1 MAMDRLFQLMKE
13 KNASDMFFAVN
24 SPVHIKINGNLIPI
38 NQQKLERENIA
49 SLLAEVAT
57 PEQMAELE
65 RTNELNMGI
74 SVANLGRFRLSAFRQ
89 RGSIS
94 AVFRFVPA
102 NIPALGDLGLPPI
115 LAELIMEKRGLLLL
129 VGATGSGKS
138 TTIASMLDHRNELR
152 AGHILTLED
161 PIEYLFK
168 NKKSIVN
175 QREIG
180 SDAVDFYTALRN
192 SMRQAPDCI
201 LIGEIR
207 DKETMAAALAY
218 AQSGHL
224 VLATLHANN
233 SYNAL
238 NRIISFYPIENRPAL
253 LQDLSSAVKAI
264 VSQRLVR
271 SSAGGTRQAAVE
283 VMVNTRYVADLI
295 EKGEI
300 GQIKEAMEKSLSP
313 GSQTFESALLQ
324 LVKSGLVTQEEALA
338 NADSAT
344 NLLWLLNNGPDS
356 KDAPPKE
363 EGSSRPTRVRR
374 SPSSRSIPD
383 GVGSGP
389 RAAAIAWGQVP
400 TASSIAWGQVPTG
413 PAGVEPCGATVSQ
426 EASLH

>member
-24 SPVHIKINGNLIPI
+24 SPVHIKINGALIPI
-38 NQQKLERENIA
+38 NQHRLEPENIL
-49 SLLAEVAT
+49 SLLSEVAT
-57 PEQMAELE
+57 PEQLLELE
-65 RTNELNMGI
+65 RDNELNMGV
-74 SVANLGRFRLSAFRQ
+74 SVPNLGRFRLSAFRQ

-102 NIPALGDLGLPPI
+102 DIPPLGGLGLPPV
-115 LAELIMEKRGLLLL
+115 LSELIMEKRGLLLV

-138 TTIASMLDHRNELR
+138 TTIAAMLDHRNEHR

-180 SDAVDFYTALRN
+180 SDASSFGIALKN

-207 DKETMAAALAY
+207 DRETMAAALAY

-238 NRIISFYPIENRPAL
+238 NRIISFYPMENRGAL
-253 LQDLSSAVKAI
+253 LQDLASSVKAI
-264 VSQRLVR
+264 VSQRLVK
-271 SSAGGTRQAAVE
+271 SAAGGARQAAVE
-283 VMVNTRYVADLI
+283 VMLNTRYIADLI

-300 GQIKEAMEKSLSP
+300 GQIKEAMDKSLSP
-313 GSQTFESALLQ
+313 GSQSFEGALFK
-324 LVKSGLVTQEEALA
+324 LVKDGLITQDEALA

-356 KDAPPKE
+356 QVQQE
-363 EGSSRPTRVRR
+363 EQKK
-374 SPSSRSIPD
+374 PSEPQ
-383 GVGSGP
+383 G
-389 RAAAIAWGQVP
+389 
-400 TASSIAWGQVPTG
+400 ASFTEFTLNS
-413 PAGVEPCGATVSQ
+413 
-426 EASLH
+426 

>member
-1 MAMDRLFQLMKE
+1 MMMERLFQLMKE

-38 NQQKLERENIA
+38 NQNKLEPDNIRV
-49 SLLAEVAT
+49 LLAEIAT
-57 PEQMAELE
+57 PEQMEELE
-65 RTNELNMGI
+65 RDNELNMGI

-102 NIPALGDLGLPPI
+102 TIPPLAELGLPPV
-115 LAELIMEKRGLLLL
+115 LSELIMEKRGLLLI

-138 TTIASMLDHRNELR
+138 TTIASMLDHRNEQR
-152 AGHILTLED
+152 HGHILTLED

-180 SDAVDFYTALRN
+180 SDAKSFDVALRN

-271 SSAGGTRQAAVE
+271 AKAGGQRHAAVE
-283 VMVNTRYVADLI
+283 IMVNTRYVADLI

-300 GQIKEAMEKSLSP
+300 GQIKEAMDKSLSP
-313 GSQTFESALLQ
+313 GSQSFEKALLD
-324 LVKSGLVTQEEALA
+324 LVHADLITRDEALA

-344 NLLWLLNNGPDS
+344 NLLWLINNGPDS
-356 KDAPPKE
+356 QPQQEEAPKPAA
-363 EGSSRPTRVRR
+363 
-374 SPSSRSIPD
+374 PD
-383 GVGSGP
+383 GPSFTEFTLD
-389 RAAAIAWGQVP
+389 Q
-400 TASSIAWGQVPTG
+400 
-413 PAGVEPCGATVSQ
+413 
-426 EASLH
+426 

>member
-13 KNASDMFFAVN
+13 KNASDMFIAVN

-38 NQQKLERENIA
+38 NQHKLEPENIQ
-49 SLLAEVAT
+49 SLLSEICT
-57 PEQMAELE
+57 PEQLAELE
-65 RTNELNMGI
+65 RENELNMGI
-74 SVANLGRFRLSAFRQ
+74 PVPNLGRFRLSAFRQ

-94 AVFRFVPA
+94 AVLRFVPA
-102 NIPALGDLGLPPI
+102 NIPPLADLGLPPV
-115 LAELIMEKRGLLLL
+115 LSELIMEKRGLLLI

-138 TTIASMLDHRNELR
+138 TTIASMLDHRNEQR
-152 AGHILTLED
+152 SGHILTLED

-180 SDAVDFYTALRN
+180 TDAASFETALKN

-207 DKETMAAALAY
+207 DKEAMAAALAY

-238 NRIISFYPIENRPAL
+238 NRIISFYPVENRAAL
-253 LQDLSSAVKAI
+253 LQDLASSVKAI
-264 VSQRLVR
+264 VSQRLVK
-271 SSAGGTRQAAVE
+271 SAAGGRRQAAVE
-283 VMVNTRYVADLI
+283 VMLNTRYITDLI

-300 GQIKEAMEKSLSP
+300 GQIKDAMDKSLSP
-313 GSQTFESALLQ
+313 GSQSFEAALLK
-324 LVKSGLVTQEEALA
+324 LVKDGLVAQDEALA

-344 NLLWLLNNGPDS
+344 NLLWLLNNGPGTQ
-356 KDAPPKE
+356 AQE
-363 EGSSRPTRVRR
+363 ETKPE
-374 SPSSRSIPD
+374 
-383 GVGSGP
+383 
-389 RAAAIAWGQVP
+389 QE
-400 TASSIAWGQVPTG
+400 
-413 PAGVEPCGATVSQ
+413 PAGPSFTEFT
-426 EASLH
+426 LDT

>member
-1 MAMDRLFQLMKE
+1 MIDRLFHLMKE
-13 KNASDMFFAVN
+13 KNASDMFFAAN

-38 NQQKLERENIA
+38 NGQKLEPENIA
-49 SLLAEVAT
+49 ALLAEICSPA
-57 PEQMAELE
+57 QMAELE
-65 RTNELNMGI
+65 STNELNMGI
-74 SVANLGRFRLSAFRQ
+74 SVPNLGRFRLSAFRQ

-102 NIPALGDLGLPPI
+102 DIPPLNELGLPPV

-138 TTIASMLDHRNELR
+138 TSIASMLDHRNELR
-152 AGHILTLED
+152 SGHILTLED
-161 PIEYLFK
+161 PIEYLFR
-168 NKKSIVN
+168 NRKSIVN

-180 SDAVDFYTALRN
+180 SDAKDFATALRN
-192 SMRQAPDCI
+192 SLRQAPDCI

-207 DKETMAAALAY
+207 DRETMAAALAY

-253 LQDLSSAVKAI
+253 LQDLASTIKAI
-264 VSQRLVR
+264 VSQRLIR
-271 SSAGGTRQAAVE
+271 SSGGGTRTPAVE
-283 VMVNTRYVADLI
+283 VMVNTRLVSELI

-300 GQIKEAMEKSLSP
+300 GQIREALENSLSP
-313 GSQTFESALLQ
+313 GSQSFEQALYR
-324 LVKSGLVTQEEALA
+324 LVQEGRITQEEALA

-356 KDAPPKE
+356 RQARQTPAEQAPP
-363 EGSSRPTRVRR
+363 
-374 SPSSRSIPD
+374 
-383 GVGSGP
+383 
-389 RAAAIAWGQVP
+389 AIDTMPG
-400 TASSIAWGQVPTG
+400 ASFSEFTLD
-413 PAGVEPCGATVSQ
+413 S
-426 EASLH
+426 

>member
-38 NQQKLERENIA
+38 NQNKLFQDNIA
-49 SLLAEVAT
+49 SLLAEVTT
-57 PEQMAELE
+57 PEQREELE
-65 RTNELNMGI
+65 RTHELNMGI
-74 SVANLGRFRLSAFRQ
+74 SVPNLGRVRMSAFLQ

-102 NIPALGDLGLPPI
+102 TIPPLPSLGLPPV
-115 LAELIMEKRGLLLL
+115 LAELIMEKRGLLLI

-138 TTIASMLDHRNELR
+138 TTIASMLDHRNEHR
-152 AGHILTLED
+152 TGHILTLED

-180 SDAVDFYTALRN
+180 SDAPDFDLALRN
-192 SMRQAPDCI
+192 CLRQAPDVI

-207 DKETMAAALAY
+207 DQRGMGAALAY

-224 VLATLHANN
+224 VVATLHANN

-238 NRIISFYPIENRPAL
+238 NRIIGFYPLENRPAL
-253 LQDLSSAVKAI
+253 LQDLASSTRAI
-264 VSQRLVR
+264 ISQRLVR
-271 SSAGGTRQAAVE
+271 AAAGGTRQAAVE
-283 VMVNTRYVADLI
+283 VMLNTRHIADLI

-300 GQIKEAMEKSLSP
+300 GEIKDAMDKSLSP
-313 GSQTFESALLQ
+313 GSQSFETALLQ
-324 LVKSGLVTQEEALA
+324 LVKEGLISEEEALA

-344 NLLWLLNNGPDS
+344 NLLWLLNNNSAAVKQTPEEPRRD
-356 KDAPPKE
+356 DDEPPSTTFTE
-363 EGSSRPTRVRR
+363 FTLNS
-374 SPSSRSIPD
+374 
-383 GVGSGP
+383 
-389 RAAAIAWGQVP
+389 
-400 TASSIAWGQVPTG
+400 
-413 PAGVEPCGATVSQ
+413 
-426 EASLH
+426 

>member
-13 KNASDMFFAVN
+13 KSASDMFFAVN
-24 SPVHIKINGNLIPI
+24 SPVHIKINGTMVPI
-38 NQQKLERENIA
+38 NQQKLDNANILA
-49 SLLAEVAT
+49 LLAEIAS
-57 PEQMAELE
+57 PEQMAELDKD
-65 RTNELNMGI
+65 NELNMGHT
-74 SVANLGRFRLSAFRQ
+74 VPGMGRFRLSAFRQ

-102 NIPALGDLGLPPI
+102 NIPVLTELGLPTV

-138 TTIASMLDHRNELR
+138 TTIAAMLDHRNALKS
-152 AGHILTLED
+152 GHILTLED
-161 PIEYLFK
+161 PIEYLFE

-180 SDAVDFYTALRN
+180 SDATTFYTALRN

-238 NRIISFYPIENRPAL
+238 NRIISFYPIENRGAL

-264 VSQRLVR
+264 VSQRLVK
-271 SSAGGTRQAAVE
+271 AKEGGTRKAAVE
-283 VMVNTRYVADLI
+283 IMVNTRYVADLI

-313 GSQTFESALLQ
+313 GSQSFEAALLA
-324 LVKSGLVTQEEALA
+324 LFNEGVISQEEALA

-344 NLLWLLNNGPDS
+344 NLLWLLNNAT
-356 KDAPPKE
+356 APSNSPQTAEEAPKKPE
-363 EGSSRPTRVRR
+363 ESSFTEF
-374 SPSSRSIPD
+374 
-383 GVGSGP
+383 
-389 RAAAIAWGQVP
+389 
-400 TASSIAWGQVPTG
+400 TLNT
-413 PAGVEPCGATVSQ
+413 
-426 EASLH
+426 

>member
-1 MAMDRLFQLMKE
+1 MAMERLFQLMKE

-38 NQQKLERENIA
+38 NQHKLEPENID
-49 SLLAEVAT
+49 SLLSEIAT
-57 PEQMAELE
+57 PEQMADLA
-65 RTNELNMGI
+65 RDNELNMGI
-74 SVANLGRFRLSAFRQ
+74 SVPNLGRFRLSAFRQ

-102 NIPALGDLGLPPI
+102 TIPPLAELGLPDV
-115 LAELIMEKRGLLLL
+115 LSELIMEKRGLLLL

-138 TTIASMLDHRNELR
+138 TTIASMLDHRNEQR

-180 SDAVDFYTALRN
+180 SDAASFEIALRN

-207 DKETMAAALAY
+207 DKDTMAAALAY

-271 SSAGGTRQAAVE
+271 AKAGGRRQAAVE
-283 VMVNTRYVADLI
+283 IMVNTRYVADLI
-295 EKGEI
+295 EKGDI
-300 GQIKEAMEKSLSP
+300 GQIKEAMDKSLSA
-313 GSQTFESALLQ
+313 GSQSFEGALFHLI
-324 LVKSGLVTQEEALA
+324 KEGHVTQDEGLA

-356 KDAPPKE
+356 QVQQQLDDKASEPK
-363 EGSSRPTRVRR
+363 G
-374 SPSSRSIPD
+374 
-383 GVGSGP
+383 G
-389 RAAAIAWGQVP
+389 
-400 TASSIAWGQVPTG
+400 ASFT
-413 PAGVEPCGATVSQ
+413 EFT
-426 EASLH
+426 LNT

>member
-1 MAMDRLFQLMKE
+1 MAMERLFQLMKE

-38 NQQKLERENIA
+38 NQHKLEPENIQ

-65 RTNELNMGI
+65 LENELNMGI
-74 SVANLGRFRLSAFRQ
+74 SVPNLGRYRLSAFRQ

-94 AVFRFVPA
+94 AVFRFVPVD
-102 NIPALGDLGLPPI
+102 IPALADLGLPPV
-115 LAELIMEKRGLLLL
+115 LADLIMEKRGLLLL

-180 SDAVDFYTALRN
+180 SDASSFYVALRN

-238 NRIISFYPIENRPAL
+238 NRIISFYPIENRAAL

-271 SSAGGTRQAAVE
+271 SAAGGTRQAAVE
-283 VMVNTRYVADLI
+283 IMVNTRYISDLI

-313 GSQTFESALLQ
+313 GSQSFESALLQ
-324 LVKSGLVTQEEALA
+324 LVRSGLVTQEEALA

-344 NLLWLLNNGPDS
+344 NLQWLLNNGPEQAAS
-356 KDAPPKE
+356 KAPVMEAAPKPAE
-363 EGSSRPTRVRR
+363 
-374 SPSSRSIPD
+374 PSGTSF
-383 GVGSGP
+383 
-389 RAAAIAWGQVP
+389 
-400 TASSIAWGQVPTG
+400 TEFTLN
-413 PAGVEPCGATVSQ
+413 T
-426 EASLH
+426 

>member
-38 NQQKLERENIA
+38 NQQKLDPDNIL
-49 SLLAEVAT
+49 SLLSEICS
-57 PEQMAELE
+57 PEQMEELE
-65 RTNELNMGI
+65 REHELNMGV
-74 SVANLGRFRLSAFRQ
+74 SVPNLGRFRLSAFRQ
-89 RGSIS
+89 RGTIS

-102 NIPALGDLGLPPI
+102 NIPALSELGLPPV
-115 LAELIMEKRGLLLL
+115 LSDLIMEKRGLLLL

-138 TTIASMLDHRNELR
+138 TTIAAMLDHRNEEKS
-152 AGHILTLED
+152 GHILTLED

-180 SDAVDFYTALRN
+180 ADASSFYTALRN

-238 NRIISFYPIENRPAL
+238 NRIISFYPIENRAAL

-271 SSAGGTRQAAVE
+271 SAAGGPRHAAVE
-283 VMVNTRYVADLI
+283 VMVNTRYIADMI

-313 GSQTFESALLQ
+313 GSQTFETALYN
-324 LVKSGLVTQEEALA
+324 LVKEGKVAQEEALA

-344 NLLWLLNNGPDS
+344 NLLWLLNNGPE
-356 KDAPPKE
+356 KKQE
-363 EGSSRPTRVRR
+363 E
-374 SPSSRSIPD
+374 
-383 GVGSGP
+383 
-389 RAAAIAWGQVP
+389 AQ
-400 TASSIAWGQVPTG
+400 
-413 PAGVEPCGATVSQ
+413 PANTQP
-426 EASLH
+426 EASFTEFTLNT

>member
-1 MAMDRLFQLMKE
+1 MMMERLFQLMKE
-13 KNASDMFFAVN
+13 KNASDMFLAVN

-38 NQQKLERENIA
+38 NQNRLEPDNIRV
-49 SLLAEVAT
+49 LLAEVAT
-57 PEQMAELE
+57 PEQMEELDRE
-65 RTNELNMGI
+65 NELNLGI
-74 SVANLGRFRLSAFRQ
+74 SMPNLGRFRLSAFRQ

-102 NIPALGDLGLPPI
+102 NIPPLADLGLPPV
-115 LAELIMEKRGLLLL
+115 LSELIMEKRGLMLI

-138 TTIASMLDHRNELR
+138 TTIAAMLDHRNEQR
-152 AGHILTLED
+152 HGHILTLED

-180 SDAVDFYTALRN
+180 SDAASFDVALRN

-207 DKETMAAALAY
+207 DKDTMAAALAY

-253 LQDLSSAVKAI
+253 LQDLSSAVRAI

-271 SSAGGTRQAAVE
+271 AKGGRRQPAVE
-283 VMVNTRYVADLI
+283 IMVNTRYVADLI
-295 EKGEI
+295 EKGDI
-300 GQIKEAMEKSLSP
+300 GQIKEAMDKSLSP
-313 GSQTFESALLQ
+313 GSQSFERALLD
-324 LVKSGLVTQEEALA
+324 LVQAGLITQEEALA

-344 NLLWLLNNGPDS
+344 NLLWMLNNGPES
-356 KDAPPKE
+356 APREDDPVKPDE
-363 EGSSRPTRVRR
+363 
-374 SPSSRSIPD
+374 PD
-383 GVGSGP
+383 GPSFTEFTLD
-389 RAAAIAWGQVP
+389 R
-400 TASSIAWGQVPTG
+400 
-413 PAGVEPCGATVSQ
+413 
-426 EASLH
+426 

>member
-38 NQQKLERENIA
+38 NQQKLEPDNIQA
-49 SLLAEVAT
+49 LLAEIAT
-57 PEQMAELE
+57 PAQMDELVT
-65 RTNELNMGI
+65 TNELNMGV
-74 SVANLGRFRLSAFRQ
+74 SVPNLGRFRLSAFRQ
-89 RGSIS
+89 RGTIS

-102 NIPALGDLGLPPI
+102 TIPVLADLQLPPV
-115 LAELIMEKRGLLLL
+115 LSELIMEKRGLLLL
-129 VGATGSGKS
+129 VGSTGSGKS

-152 AGHILTLED
+152 SGHILTLED
-161 PIEYLFK
+161 PIEYLFQ

-180 SDAVDFYTALRN
+180 SDAKDFYTALRN

-253 LQDLSSAVKAI
+253 LQDLSSTVKAI

-271 SSAGGTRQAAVE
+271 TANGGTRSAAVE
-283 VMVNTRYVADLI
+283 VMVNTRYISDLI

-300 GQIKEAMEKSLSP
+300 GQIKEAMEKSMSP
-313 GSQTFESALLQ
+313 GSQSFEQALLK
-324 LVKSGLVTQEEALA
+324 LVQDGQVSQDEALA

-356 KDAPPKE
+356 KAQAAPEAKP
-363 EGSSRPTRVRR
+363 
-374 SPSSRSIPD
+374 PSS
-383 GVGSGP
+383 
-389 RAAAIAWGQVP
+389 
-400 TASSIAWGQVPTG
+400 
-413 PAGVEPCGATVSQ
+413 
-426 EASLH
+426 EASFTEFTLNT

>member
-38 NQQKLERENIA
+38 NQQKLDPDNIDA
-49 SLLAEVAT
+49 LLSEVASR
-57 PEQMAELE
+57 EQMEEL
-65 RTNELNMGI
+65 RRDNELNMGI
-74 SVANLGRFRLSAFRQ
+74 SVPNLGRFRLSAFRQ
-89 RGSIS
+89 RGTIS

-102 NIPALGDLGLPPI
+102 VIPQLGDLGLPPV
-115 LAELIMEKRGLLLL
+115 LADLIMEKRGLLLL

-180 SDAVDFYTALRN
+180 SDAQSFYTALRN

-238 NRIISFYPIENRPAL
+238 NRIISFYPIENRAAL

-271 SSAGGTRQAAVE
+271 SAAGGTRQAAVE
-283 VMVNTRYVADLI
+283 IMVNTRYVSDLI

-300 GQIKEAMEKSLSP
+300 SQIKEAMEKSLSP
-313 GSQTFESALLQ
+313 GSQSFESALFQ

-356 KDAPPKE
+356 ANAQQEEQKKDD
-363 EGSSRPTRVRR
+363 EG
-374 SPSSRSIPD
+374 
-383 GVGSGP
+383 
-389 RAAAIAWGQVP
+389 
-400 TASSIAWGQVPTG
+400 ASFT
-413 PAGVEPCGATVSQ
+413 EFT
-426 EASLH
+426 LNT